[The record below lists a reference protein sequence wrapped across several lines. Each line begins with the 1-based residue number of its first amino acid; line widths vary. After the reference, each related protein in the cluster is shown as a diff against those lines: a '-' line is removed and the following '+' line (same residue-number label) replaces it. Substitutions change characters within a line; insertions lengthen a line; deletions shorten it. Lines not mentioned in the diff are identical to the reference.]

1 MPASV
6 GMNVYSGA
14 DSLKTYFDPQQQP
27 PLPLVE
33 IPAKLNPFR
42 KDGVRIYA
50 KMMTALPC
58 QNIKALPA
66 LNMIQRAGSKAKLP
80 IFEPSS
86 GSTVTS
92 LAMISRVLND
102 NDDVTAL
109 VSNKTEVSRLQ
120 QLRFF
125 GLKVQLYGGPAQP
138 NVSDPRGEV
147 EKARLAGLEDPSRWN
162 PAQYTNPANYESHIR
177 WTGPQLVQQL
187 PEINV
192 FAAGM
197 GSAGCLTGTAGYLK
211 RVKPTVTALGVCNL
225 TGDSIPGPRPYPLF
239 HGIDF
244 PWASVCDDV
253 EEIPSKISY
262 RQSLNLSREGL
273 ICGPSS
279 GMALEGLL
287 RFIERKKAEGTL
299 QYLAEPSSREISCVF
314 LCCDLPYQY
323 MGKYFDKLDE
333 SDFHPVTND
342 NLRHID
348 TDPYDPRWELTKAD
362 ILEMAATTEGGL
374 RLIDLR
380 SSADALPMHEDISP
394 VPLPGLKADD
404 PSPFDNNSVLEK
416 QWYGLGH
423 LMKSGLLTRDV
434 PKDVPAILLCYNGE
448 TSRLAC
454 SMLRGRG
461 FKAFSAK
468 GGLGSGQ
475 VLSS

>member
-1 MPASV
+1 M
-6 GMNVYSGA
+6 
-14 DSLKTYFDPQQQP
+14 KKYFDPQQQP

-33 IPAKLNPFR
+33 IPEKLNPFR

-58 QNIKALPA
+58 QNVKALPA
-66 LNMIQRAGSKAKLP
+66 LNMIQRAGSKAKRP

-102 NDDVTAL
+102 NEDITAL

-125 GLKVQLYGGPAQP
+125 GLKVELYGGPAQP
-138 NVSDPRGEV
+138 NVSDPRGAV
-147 EKARLAGLEDPSRWN
+147 EKARLAGLSDPCRWN
-162 PAQYTNPANYESHIR
+162 PGQYTNPANYEAHIR
-177 WTGPQLVQQL
+177 WTGPQLMAQL

-211 RVKPTVTALGVCNL
+211 RAKPGVTALGVCNL

-239 HGIDF
+239 HGIEF
-244 PWASVCDDV
+244 PWTSVCDDV

-262 RQSLNLSREGL
+262 RQSLSLSREGL

-279 GMALEGLL
+279 GMCLEGLL
-287 RFIERKKAEGTL
+287 RFLEKRRAEGTL
-299 QYLAEPSSREISCVF
+299 HHLAEPSTQEISCVF

-323 MGKYFDKLDE
+323 MDKYFDKLDDA
-333 SDFHPVTND
+333 DFHPVAND
-342 NLRHID
+342 HLRYID
-348 TDPYDPRWELTKAD
+348 TDYYDPRWELTKAEVV
-362 ILEMAATTEGGL
+362 EMIAAAKSARQAEQANIAG
-374 RLIDLR
+374 RPRFIDLR
-380 SSADALPMHEDISP
+380 SGPNILSAHSDTHQ
-394 VPLPGLKADD
+394 VPLPGLSSST
-404 PSPFDNNSVLEK
+404 PSPFDDVSALEK
-416 QWYGLGH
+416 QWYAMRH
-423 LMKSGLLTRDV
+423 LLKSGDLTRGL
-434 PKDVPAILLCYNGE
+434 PKTAPLVVVCHNGE
-448 TSRLAC
+448 SSRLAC

-461 FKAFSAK
+461 YQAFSAK
-468 GGLGSGQ
+468 GGLR
-475 VLSS
+475 LSDSFQQ